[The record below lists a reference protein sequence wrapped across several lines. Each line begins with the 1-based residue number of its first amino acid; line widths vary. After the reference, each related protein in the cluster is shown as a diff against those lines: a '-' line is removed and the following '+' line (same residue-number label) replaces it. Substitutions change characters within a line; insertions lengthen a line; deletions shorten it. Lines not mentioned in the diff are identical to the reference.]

1 MSKAG
6 DEIRRLQ
13 GCLNDL
19 ITVVSLPAI
28 WRDRE
33 SSEILSAL
41 LKCLVHLMHLD
52 VVYARVSDPAGGDA
66 PTELVAV
73 GPDHGRRNVDAHEI
87 GRVFEDW
94 LNDDSRDRRSVLPS
108 PFGDGTISIV
118 PISFGA
124 PDAFDALVAGS
135 RRPDF
140 PTEIETLLL
149 RVAVN
154 QAAIG
159 FQEARQ
165 LSDQRRAAVQLEQR
179 VIERTQQ
186 LTAVN
191 AELLVVRD
199 ELAAELKAMNN
210 LHELSTRMLADTSLQ
225 QMLEDVLDAIIGLL
239 NADLGNVQLYSKET
253 GALEIVAQRGFQREF
268 LKHFR
273 NVRRDDSASCG
284 RALRQQTR
292 VIIEDVQIDPGF
304 APHRHVAA
312 AAGYRAV
319 QSTPLC
325 SRNGEFLGIVSTH
338 FRQPHRPSEHELRLT
353 DLYARQAAEM
363 IERKRAE
370 TALKRSEA
378 QLAEGQRLSHTGS
391 WSWNAETGEL
401 FWSQELYRIFGL
413 DPEHEAPTY
422 ELFFEMAHRDD
433 RSSLRRHFQDAAE
446 RGRDF
451 EQHCRIV
458 RRDGTVR
465 HIHAMAHPVF
475 AESGELAEYTGTLID
490 TTEQKRAA
498 MALLRTQDEL
508 AHVSRVLSM
517 GELTTSI
524 AHEANQPLS
533 GVTIN
538 GRACLRWLAADPPNI
553 DEARAAVEGII
564 RDAHRAS
571 DVIARTR
578 AFLKRGEQ
586 QRVSLHIG
594 EVIEEVANFVQGEAR
609 ARDVSVRVR
618 AAGNLPPVTGDR
630 VQLQQVVLNLALN
643 AIEAMST
650 VTERPRMLEVGAEY
664 SDGDSVLITV
674 KDSGAGL
681 DPQQIEHVFDAFF
694 TTKQEGMGMGLAISR
709 TIVEAH
715 GGHLWATNN
724 PSYGATFQFV
734 LPAVICDAQTA
745 GADV

>member
-1 MSKAG
+1 MSEAR

-19 ITVVSLPAI
+19 VTVVSLPAI
-28 WRDRE
+28 WREQE
-33 SSEILSAL
+33 SSEILSGL
-41 LKCLVHLMHLD
+41 LKCLVHLLHLD
-52 VVYARVSDPAGGDA
+52 VVYARVSDPAGAA
-66 PTELVAV
+66 PTERVAV
-73 GPDHGRRNVDAHEI
+73 GPDHRLDVDAHEI
-87 GRVFEDW
+87 GRGFEDW
-94 LNDDSRDRRSVLPS
+94 LNDDSRDRRSLQPS

-118 PISFGA
+118 SIRFGA
-124 PDAFDALVAGS
+124 RDAFDVLVAGS
-135 RRPDF
+135 HRPDF
-140 PTEIETLLL
+140 PTEIEMLLL

-165 LSDQRRAAVQLEQR
+165 LSDQRRAAAQLEQS

-199 ELAAELKAMNN
+199 ELAAELNAMNN
-210 LHELSTRMLADTSLQ
+210 LHEFSTRMLAATSLP

-239 NADLGNVQLYSKET
+239 NADFGNVQLYSKQT

-268 LKHFR
+268 LEHFR
-273 NVRRDDSASCG
+273 NVRGDDSASCG

-304 APHRHVAA
+304 ASHRRVAA

-319 QSTPLC
+319 QSTPLL
-325 SRNGEFLGIVSTH
+325 SRKGEFLGIVSTH
-338 FRQPHRPSEHELRLT
+338 FRQPHRPSDHELRLT

-391 WSWNAETGEL
+391 WTWNAETGEL
-401 FWSQELYRIFGL
+401 FWSQELCRIFGL
-413 DPEHEAPTY
+413 DPEHEAPTH
-422 ELFFEMAHRDD
+422 ELFFEMVHRDD
-433 RSSLRRHFQDAAE
+433 RSSLRRYFEDAAE
-446 RGRDF
+446 RGLDF
-451 EQHCRIV
+451 EQHYRIV

-465 HIHAMAHPVF
+465 HLHVLAYPVF
-475 AESGELAEYTGTLID
+475 AESGELAEYIGTLID

-508 AHVSRVLSM
+508 AHVTRVMSM
-517 GELTTSI
+517 GALTASI
-524 AHEANQPLS
+524 AHEVNQPLS
-533 GVTIN
+533 GITIN
-538 GRACLRWLAADPPNI
+538 GRACLRWLAAEPSNI
-553 DEARAAVEGII
+553 DEARAAVECII
-564 RDAHRAS
+564 RDAYRAS

-594 EVIEEVANFVQGEAR
+594 EVLEEVANLVQGEAR
-609 ARDVSVRVR
+609 ARDVSMHVR

-643 AIEAMST
+643 AIEALST
-650 VTERPRMLEVGAEY
+650 VTDRPRMLEVGAEY
-664 SDGDSVLITV
+664 DDDGDSVLVTV

-681 DPQQIEHVFDAFF
+681 DPQQIDRVFDAFF
-694 TTKQEGMGMGLAISR
+694 TTKREGMGMGLAISR

-715 GGHLWATNN
+715 GGRLWATNN
-724 PSYGATFQFV
+724 PSHGATFQFV
-734 LPAVICDAQTA
+734 LPAVVRDAQT
-745 GADV
+745 GG